1 MEHHVVYP
9 FFVKHNCLLET
20 DIKSLMF
27 ISSIRV
33 HIYHVT
39 MFTSLK
45 MPNAYLMLDFLHV
58 QCIPQHPAL
67 LHHFASNVFILI
79 SSISDMTC
87 GGNASLSIAIERWC
101 LLRKSDIF
109 VPFRRIYGIFH
120 VWRGFAW
127 GSCWF
132 SDSLIYIFQS
142 MNS

>member
-1 MEHHVVYP
+1 MVYP

-20 DIKSLMF
+20 DIKSLMC

-45 MPNAYLMLDFLHV
+45 MPSAYLLLDFLHV

-87 GGNASLSIAIERWC
+87 GGNASLSVAIEM
-101 LLRKSDIF
+101 
-109 VPFRRIYGIFH
+109 VPPEKI
-120 VWRGFAW
+120 
-127 GSCWF
+127 
-132 SDSLIYIFQS
+132 
-142 MNS
+142 